1 MSTDEDAVQKLVGKA
16 ASLILKAPIL
26 TVPQAMRAANFSSA
40 QSTNPALQMR
50 VRRMLG
56 VRKKNENDMSFP
68 VEMNIDISSPMPTV
82 STLASTPMATAAA
95 ASLSAPSSSVSHYFV
110 ATIDIRGR

>member
-26 TVPQAMRAANFSSA
+26 TVPP
-40 QSTNPALQMR
+40 QSTNPALQRR

>member
-50 VRRMLG
+50 VRRML
-56 VRKKNENDMSFP
+56 VRKKNENDTSFP

-82 STLASTPMATAAA
+82 STLASTPMATVAA
-95 ASLSAPSSSVSHYFV
+95 ASLSAPSSSGSHYFV
-110 ATIDIRGR
+110 ATINIRGR